1 MTVIETKNQFG
12 QWIKVRETSD
22 VQPSIHQALKATVE
36 NHPIGRVSKVARA
49 MQNGVMVDIMY
60 G

>member
-36 NHPIGRVSKVARA
+36 HHPIGRVSKVARA